1 MKKIRKRIF
10 IVYWESLMLKMKL
23 LFLPVLSVQGSVANG
38 SVVAP
43 LRVGSDP
50 VESHV
55 SRGGNR
61 CKPGDTA
68 QLLAA
73 ISKLSFILFI

>member
-1 MKKIRKRIF
+1 MNL
-10 IVYWESLMLKMKL
+10 V
-23 LFLPVLSVQGSVANG
+23 FLPVLSVQGSVANG
-38 SVVAP
+38 RVVAP

-61 CKPGDTA
+61 CKPEDTA
-68 QLLAA
+68 QLSAA